1 MNKIEKIKSTAD
13 IRAQFLCTI
22 DEAAELL
29 SVGRSMMHEIQK
41 SGKIPHK
48 KINTSTRF
56 RVSDIEK
63 FAENENHF
71 VGEYREIKR
80 AKAKNK

>member
-29 SVGRSMMHEIQK
+29 SVGRSMMYEIEN
-41 SGKIPHK
+41 SGKIPCK
-48 KINTSTRF
+48 KIKSSTRF
-56 RVSDIEK
+56 RVSDIQK
-63 FAENENHF
+63 FAEDQDHF
-71 VGEYREIKR
+71 VGEYREVKRPR
-80 AKAKNK
+80 AKRK